1 MKRFN
6 LLFDSWIPV
15 KTRNGENKPIKAY
28 EIVQKDIIALDA
40 PRADFNAAL
49 MQFLI
54 GLLQT
59 IMAPKNSREWR
70 LLFKNPP
77 SKEELKFKFESIQEA
92 FYLNGDGY
100 RFMQDASIQ
109 NKDNLKPIEEIIF
122 GGPGDNTKKKNVD
135 HFVKN
140 QSIKGLCLSCS
151 ASAILTANIF
161 ADNGGPGYFESMRG
175 NGFISN
181 LVCID
186 EEKGSGKENNLEALL
201 WKNLWLNIL
210 PNDYLKGDLNKE
222 TFLWSTDTPD
232 CDEKRKKLTLN
243 IRGLDEKLKS
253 TTDKKAKKDLIGE
266 KKQAQRDR
274 KNLTT
279 IYQESSHPMQ
289 VYWAW
294 LRRLY
299 LNIEYQEDIS
309 CDICGKS
316 RVISKYIFKTNK
328 GYNYPKYLWRHPLS
342 PYRKA
347 LSGEYEDKFL
357 PIKMTV
363 SGLPYTYWND
373 FVTTTEK
380 QFPSQVI
387 SHHLK
392 KTISPETQLII
403 WSFGFAMDSHSPL
416 GWYESKTPLYLLE
429 EKEQRQVFETE
440 IDKYIQAANKIS
452 DNWAGYLVYAI
463 KNAWFDESKDK
474 NKVQKKSFN
483 NDKAAEIAKCFW
495 NNTESKFYE
504 LVKALY
510 DNAHQLTDEKK
521 VEFRR
526 DWYEHI
532 KNEAKKLFD
541 RWAFRAAI
549 QTNPRRIA
557 KAHNQLIKSLNSK
570 SLKQNILGLPK
581 ENK

>member
-6 LLFDSWIPV
+6 LLVNSWIPV
-15 KTRNGENKPIKAY
+15 KTHNGEKKSIRAY
-28 EIVQKDIIALDA
+28 EIVQKDIITLDA
-40 PRADFNAAL
+40 PRPDFNAAL

-59 IMAPKNSREWR
+59 SMAPKNPREWR

-77 SKEELKFKFESIQEA
+77 SKEELKCKIESIQEA
-92 FYLNGDGY
+92 FFLNGDGY

-186 EEKGSGKENNLEALL
+186 KENESGKENNLEALL

-222 TFLWSTDTPD
+222 TFLWITDTPD
-232 CDEKRKKLTLN
+232 CDEKRKRLTLN
-243 IRGLDEKLKS
+243 IKILDEELKS
-253 TTDKKAKKDLIGE
+253 TTDKKVKKDLIGE

-299 LNIEYQEDIS
+299 LNIECQEGIS
-309 CDICGKS
+309 CDICNNNK
-316 RVISKYIFKTNK
+316 VIVSSVFKTNK
-328 GYNYPKYLWRHPLS
+328 GYNYPKNLWRHPLS

-347 LSGEYEDKFL
+347 ISGEYEGKFL

-373 FVTTTEK
+373 FVTTTEE

-392 KTISPETQLII
+392 RSISRETQLVI
-403 WSFGFAMDSHSPL
+403 WSFGFAMDSNSPL

-429 EKEQRQVFETE
+429 EKELRQVFETE
-440 IDKYIQAANKIS
+440 IAKYIQAANKIS
-452 DNWAGYLVYAI
+452 DSRAGYLTNAI
-463 KNAWFDESKDK
+463 KNAWFDENKDK
-474 NKVQKKSFN
+474 NKVQKKFFN
-483 NDKAAEIAKCFW
+483 NDRAAEIAKYFW
-495 NNTESKFYE
+495 NNTESKFYQ
-504 LVKALY
+504 LMKALY
-510 DNAHQLTDEKK
+510 DSAHQLTDEKK

-526 DWYEHI
+526 VWYRFI
-532 KNEAKKLFD
+532 KRETEKLFD
-541 RWAFRAAI
+541 RWAFRAKI

-557 KAHNQLIKSLNSK
+557 KAHNQLTKNINSEM
-570 SLKQNILGLPK
+570 LKHTILGLPR
-581 ENK
+581 ENE